1 MASTHSTHSADPLN
15 GVRHARQRSV
25 RDMFRHRRAQLHE
38 ELPIDHRL
46 SMVYRVGAGLIGAGL
61 IFFGVLGLTER
72 LGVLSTE
79 DNTVLGLSTNG
90 ALSVLS
96 ITFGLLL
103 FVGMVKGGNFA
114 SDVNIVMGVAFVL
127 SGFVNLALLETD
139 WNILNFAI
147 QNVLFSFV
155 AGLLLM
161 LFGMYGRVTGRLPYD
176 NPYWRSRH
184 PEEAEEARERK
195 EEAERRRELMDRA
208 QREGME
214 DPEGR
219 GARRLERAEA
229 SRGGS
234 ARRS

>member
-1 MASTHSTHSADPLN
+1 M
-15 GVRHARQRSV
+15 
-25 RDMFRHRRAQLHE
+25 DMFRNSRAQLHE
-38 ELPIDHRL
+38 ELPVDHRL
-46 SMVYRVGAGLIGAGL
+46 SMIYRIGAGLIGAGL

-72 LGVLSTE
+72 LGVFTTE

-96 ITFGLLL
+96 IVFGLLL
-103 FVGMVKGGNFA
+103 FVGMIKGGNFA
-114 SDVNIVMGVAFVL
+114 SDLNIVMGVAFVL
-127 SGFVNLALLETD
+127 SGFVNLALLERD
-139 WNILNFAI
+139 WNILNFGI

-184 PEEAEEARERK
+184 PEEAEEAQERK

-208 QREGME
+208 QRQGMA

-229 SRGGS
+229 SREES